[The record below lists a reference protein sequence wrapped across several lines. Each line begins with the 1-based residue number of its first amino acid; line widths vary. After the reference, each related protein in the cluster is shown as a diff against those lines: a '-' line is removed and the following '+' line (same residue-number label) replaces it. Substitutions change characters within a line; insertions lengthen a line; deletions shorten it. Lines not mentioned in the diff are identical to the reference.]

1 MPLQHPTATFWRAV
15 RAGSFT
21 ALAGQI
27 CVAGHI
33 AGGGGVPD
41 LALVALLCGLLYPVM
56 SGVARTRPGFGGWL
70 AAMAGVQLV
79 FHLALS
85 LGAHATTAADPHPWR
100 MLLFHAGA
108 AVVCAALLASC
119 DRVLYEIASWL
130 RRLLPSRPVPLV
142 AAGPL
147 WAVAAAPEAAH
158 DDVRVRLAPRRGP
171 PVLVRPQY

>member
-1 MPLQHPTATFWRAV
+1 MPLQHPTASFWRAV

-27 CVAGHI
+27 CVAGHV

-41 LALVALLCGLLYPVM
+41 LALVVLLCSLLYPVM
-56 SGVARTRPGFGGWL
+56 SGIARTRPGFGGWL
-70 AAMAGVQLV
+70 AAMAGTQLV

-85 LGAHATTAADPHPWR
+85 LGAHATAAADPHPWR

-108 AVVCAALLASC
+108 AVLSAALLAGC

-130 RRLLPSRPVPLV
+130 RRLLPSPPVALA
-142 AAGPL
+142 AAGSL
-147 WAVAAAPEAAH
+147 WAVAAAPQAAH
-158 DDVRVRLAPRRGP
+158 GDVRARLAPRRGP
-171 PVLVRPQY
+171 PVLVRPTH